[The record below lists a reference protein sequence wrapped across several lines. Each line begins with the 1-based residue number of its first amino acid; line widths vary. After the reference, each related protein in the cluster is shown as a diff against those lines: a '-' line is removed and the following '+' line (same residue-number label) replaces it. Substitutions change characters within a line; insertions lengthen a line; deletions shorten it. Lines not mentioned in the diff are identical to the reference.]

1 MGVGHGPHLP
11 AGAGQGLGAQAVI
24 EALTLAAQQQ
34 RHREAHQWVAMW
46 HFRAGL
52 RQLGNAM
59 RPVLEAATEVVSAFE
74 QLGIEL
80 ADLEASVEV
89 ERMWEAD

>member
-34 RHREAHQWVAMW
+34 RHEEARQWVAMW
-46 HFRAGL
+46 RLRASVT
-52 RQLGNAM
+52 RLGGAM
-59 RPVLEAATEVVSAFE
+59 LPVLQAATEVVQVFE
-74 QLGIEL
+74 QLAVDL
-80 ADLEASVEV
+80 ADLDVAMEV